1 MKNKKNPETFGSRWR
16 YVWVLFALVFSVSV
30 AAQKTVV
37 KGNILD
43 KDNLPIIGAN
53 ILEKGTSNG
62 TISDVDGN
70 FTLSITNPKATLLI
84 TYIGYKNVEM
94 PASANMKIVMT
105 EDSEMLEDVVVI
117 GYGSVKK
124 SDATGSVPAI
134 KPDDFNKGLRTTA
147 QDALVGKVPGV
158 NVVSSS
164 GAPGTG
170 ATIRIRSGASLSAS
184 NDPLIVIDGVPVDN
198 STIEG
203 GGNVIGGINPDDI
216 ETFTVLKDASA
227 TAIYGSRASNG
238 VIVITTKKGAD
249 TNLRFN
255 YSTNLS
261 VSTVTETLDILSADE
276 FRQFV
281 PTVSG
286 VPASVTL
293 GTVSTDWQD
302 EIYRTAFGQEHNFSV
317 SGKVKQN
324 APYRLSVGYTNQNGV
339 IRTNNYERFTF
350 NGGISP
356 KFFDNHLT
364 VDLNL
369 KVSYENNK
377 KVDESVVNN
386 ALRYDPTRP
395 VKTGSAT
402 AATDPG
408 LGYFIWMNGNSPMA
422 IQTDNPVAQLD
433 LQDIRNKVTRSIGNA
448 SFNYKVHHLEDL
460 QLNMNLGYDVL
471 TSKYSKEV
479 PELAGMMY
487 TSNMKDGT
495 GLVYDSK
502 QNKRNYLLDLYANYS
517 HVFNEKHNF
526 SAMGGY
532 GWQHF
537 WKKFDATTFSPEG
550 KELFSPNHYESEYY
564 LLSFYGR
571 LNYSYDNRYMITA
584 TLRSDASSRFAK
596 GNRWGLFPSVALGWK
611 ISQEAFLRDSDILS
625 DLKLRLS
632 YGQTGQQDILNDYP
646 YMTTFTVSYPEA
658 CYQFGDKWYNTYRP
672 NGYDSDIKWETTETY
687 NIGLDYGF
695 LNNRIYGSVDYYQ
708 RHTKD
713 LLNTIPVISGTNYSS
728 VITTNIGE
736 MDNKG
741 LEFSINAVPV
751 HTKDWKWTV
760 GMNYTWNDSKITKL
774 NVVDSEANFVQ
785 TGAISGTGKTVQVFM
800 VGERPYT
807 FYLAKQAY
815 DDNGKPIEG
824 QYVQP
829 DGSVSATETKYAT
842 NKSALPESYLGF
854 NTQLSY
860 KNWDFAIS
868 GHGAFGNYVYNYIA
882 ADQYVQSV
890 YSDQGNFSN
899 ILSRTKATGFQN
911 QQLYSDYF
919 LEKGNFFRIDNIS
932 LGYTFKKLW
941 DQSSSL
947 RLTFGVQNVAT
958 FTGYAGIDPEI
969 YSGIDKEI
977 YPRPRVFS
985 LSANLTF

>member
-124 SDATGSVPAI
+124 SDATGSVTAI
-134 KPDDFNKGLRTTA
+134 RPDDFNKGLRTTA